1 MHIKVLLSRSQYVV
15 WFYDNE
21 KRSITKIIPI
31 KFINTISV
39 SLGRSKLFSLSSIFN
54 IIKVVN
60 FDLVLV
66 IILKFDSLLNY
77 ILVLVL
83 VHQNSNNLHYATRNK
98 CI

>member
-1 MHIKVLLSRSQYVV
+1 MHIKLSRSQYVV

-31 KFINTISV
+31 KFINKISV

-66 IILKFDSLLNY
+66 IILKNRFHTKLYFS
-77 ILVLVL
+77 ISFGTPKQ
-83 VHQNSNNLHYATRNK
+83 H
-98 CI
+98 